1 MPTKTA
7 NTVIAALFLAGCAA
21 TTPPPRFSAVSPA
34 DPDGPE
40 AGTPPPAPALA
51 GEPEAHPPSPSGDT
65 PPAVGCE
72 GHSTPAGTP
81 APRGH
86 EGHSSAAP
94 EATRPADQPYSCP
107 IHPEATQAS
116 PGSCPKC
123 GMQFSRSKDAR
134 QQP

>member
-7 NTVIAALFLAGCAA
+7 NAVIAALFLAGCAA
-21 TTPPPRFSAVSPA
+21 TTAPPRFAAVSPA

-40 AGTPPPAPALA
+40 AATPPPAPALA
-51 GEPEAHPPSPSGDT
+51 GESGAHLPSPSGDT
-65 PPAVGCE
+65 PPAVGHE
-72 GHSTPAGTP
+72 GHSTPV
-81 APRGH
+81 
-86 EGHSSAAP
+86 
-94 EATRPADQPYSCP
+94 DQPYSCP